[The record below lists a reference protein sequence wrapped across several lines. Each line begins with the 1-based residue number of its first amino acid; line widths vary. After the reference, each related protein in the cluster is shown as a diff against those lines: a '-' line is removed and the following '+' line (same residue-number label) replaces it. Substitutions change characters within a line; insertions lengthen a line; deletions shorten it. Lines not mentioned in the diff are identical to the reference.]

1 MKKIIAIT
9 MSLCMFVL
17 LFATS
22 CGGNTTEDVSSTENG
37 VSSEVASENST
48 ADTSSAESVENNETS
63 SESPSET
70 SSETTSNGGTQPSNV
85 VINAPSVLADGT
97 YRLVPSVNQL
107 TEAGRVH
114 FSSTKELTYWS
125 TGASSSAKITLDSSG
140 NEKRFVKLITS
151 LGFSCS
157 FVVKDGKVSDVILRP
172 STVAQK
178 PITDNSSMTYAD
190 YGKIKL
196 SLEIATKQSKLAGGI
211 TPGGTTVILSSSI
224 PSIALNLDGVMVADK
239 GNTAGFVTMSSGV
252 ATFDTDAAVNATAKI
267 GVKTADGYRTFTFT
281 KTSADKITVVYNDAD
296 TLNQ

>member
-1 MKKIIAIT
+1 
-9 MSLCMFVL
+9 MSLSIAVL

-22 CGGNTTEDVSSTENG
+22 CGGNTTEGTSSTESTASN
-37 VSSEVASENST
+37 VSSEISSE
-48 ADTSSAESVENNETS
+48 TSSVENNVS
-63 SESPSET
+63 SEISSET
-70 SSETTSNGGTQPSNV
+70 SSETTSSGTEQPSNV

-97 YRLVPSVNQL
+97 YRLVPSVSQL
-107 TEAGRVH
+107 TEEGRVH

-125 TGASSSAKITLDSSG
+125 TGAAASAKITLDSNG

-157 FVVKDGKVSDVILRP
+157 FTVKDGKVSEVILRP

-178 PITDNSSMTYAD
+178 PITDNSAMKFAD
-190 YGKIKL
+190 YGNIKL
-196 SLEIATKQSKLAGGI
+196 SLEIATKQSKLAGGV
-211 TPGGTTVILSSSI
+211 TPGNTTVIISSTV

-239 GNTAGFVTMSSGV
+239 GNTAGFVTMSSGK
-252 ATFDTDAAVNATAKI
+252 ATFDADAAVNATAKI

-281 KTSADKITVVYNDAD
+281 KTSADKITVVYKDVD